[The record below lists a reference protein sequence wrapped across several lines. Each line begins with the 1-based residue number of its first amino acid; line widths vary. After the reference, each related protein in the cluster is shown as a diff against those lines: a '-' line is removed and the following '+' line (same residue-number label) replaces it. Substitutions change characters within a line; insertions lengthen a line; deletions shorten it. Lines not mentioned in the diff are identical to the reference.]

1 MTIYLYFSL
10 FLILLYFFIS
20 LEIKKI
26 NSDRNSIFIFLSILL
41 SLISSFRWKVGGDWV
56 NYLYVFETAGDNNFQ
71 FEWNLTY
78 ELLNYFFSY
87 IDSGIYGINLF
98 ITSTFFLALYRLGKV
113 LNFDLIL
120 LLLISFSLVYFN
132 GIMGYV
138 RQTFCLTF
146 LIFATEFLVRKKNY
160 QATIFFILSITTH
173 ISAIIFAPI
182 FLFIYFRNLRS
193 IVFIIFI
200 LSLVIIIYSNTFVV
214 AFEQF
219 VRIRRNSLGSMFR
232 AIPLIMCCFIYLK
245 YRKEIITSAR
255 NFNFLID
262 YFFGLSILMSL
273 ITFILPSFSTISD
286 RLSFYLIIFQIIILG
301 QFFKKVVQN
310 DNRKYI
316 HSVIFVSVSYFLL
329 TFTWLIFGN
338 YSIFWLD
345 YNFLYIK

>member
-10 FLILLYFFIS
+10 FLILLYSFIS

-41 SLISSFRWKVGGDWV
+41 TLISSFRWKVGGDWES
-56 NYLYVFETAGDNNFQ
+56 YLYVFESTGYTNFQ
-71 FEWNLTY
+71 FEWSLTF

-87 IDSGIYGINLF
+87 IEGGIYGVNLF
-98 ITSTFFLALYRLGKV
+98 IAAIFFLALYRLGKV

-132 GIMGYV
+132 GVMGYV

-146 LIFATEFLVRKKNY
+146 LILATEFLVRKKNY
-160 QATIFFILSITTH
+160 KSTAFFILSITTH

-182 FLFIYFRNLRS
+182 FLFIHFKKLKS

-200 LSLVIIIYSNTFVV
+200 LSLVIIISSNTLAV

-245 YRKEIITSAR
+245 YRKEIITSTR
-255 NFNFLID
+255 NFNFLVD
-262 YFFGLSILMSL
+262 YLFGMSILMSF
-273 ITFILPSFSTISD
+273 ITFLFPSFSTISD

-301 QFFKKVVQN
+301 QFFKKVIKK

-316 HSVIFVSVSYFLL
+316 HTVIFVSVSYFIL
-329 TFTWLIFGN
+329 TLAWLMFGN

>member
-10 FLILLYFFIS
+10 FLILLYSFIS

-41 SLISSFRWKVGGDWV
+41 TLISSFRWGVGGDWES
-56 NYLYVFETAGDNNFQ
+56 YLYVFESKGHTDFK
-71 FEWNLTY
+71 FEWSIIF
-78 ELLNYFFSY
+78 ELVNYFFSY
-87 IDSGIYGINLF
+87 INGGIYGLNLF
-98 ITSTFFLALYRLGKV
+98 ITSIFFLALYRLGRV

-132 GIMGYV
+132 GVMGYV
-138 RQTFCLTF
+138 RQTLCLTF
-146 LIFATEFLVRKKNY
+146 LIFATEFLIRKKNY
-160 QATIFFILSITTH
+160 QSTIFFTLSITTH

-193 IVFIIFI
+193 IVLIIFI

-214 AFEQF
+214 AFDNF
-219 VRIRRNSLGSMFR
+219 VRIRRNSLGSMYR
-232 AIPLIMCCFIYLK
+232 AIPLIMCCLIYLK
-245 YRKEIITSAR
+245 FRKQIITSTR
-255 NFNFLID
+255 NFNFLLD
-262 YFFGLSILMSL
+262 YFFVMSILLSL
-273 ITFILPSFSTISD
+273 ITFLLPSLSTISD

-301 QFFKKVVQN
+301 QFFKKVIQN
-310 DNRKYI
+310 DNKKYI
-316 HSVIFVSVSYFLL
+316 HTGIFVSVSYFII
-329 TFTWLIFGN
+329 TFAWLIFGN